1 MNNFTIFEPKN
12 GEYGP
17 YYMGYYGACIDSFQ
31 VKLCQLNEAA
41 SKVAAEIADFETP
54 WFQSLKLM
62 VDAAGVTFEDE
73 FVPVEGIQMNQEIS
87 DRVIKVLIFSN
98 NMNLFKK
105 MAIFI
110 QKIVI

>member
-1 MNNFTIFEPKN
+1 
-12 GEYGP
+12 
-17 YYMGYYGACIDSFQ
+17 MGYYGACIDWFQ

-87 DRVIKVLIFSN
+87 DRVIKVPIFSK
-98 NMNLFKK
+98 NMNLFTKMIIFTKK
-105 MAIFI
+105 QAI
-110 QKIVI
+110 

>member
-1 MNNFTIFEPKN
+1 MFCQKWGN
-12 GEYGP
+12 
-17 YYMGYYGACIDSFQ
+17 MGNYGAYIDSFE

-87 DRVIKVLIFSN
+87 DRVIKVPIFSK
-98 NMNLFKK
+98 NMNLCPK
-105 MAIFI
+105 MVIFT
-110 QKIVI
+110 QKQSI

>member
-1 MNNFTIFEPKN
+1 MGNYGYCMGPDFYSFE
-12 GEYGP
+12 
-17 YYMGYYGACIDSFQ
+17 

-73 FVPVEGIQMNQEIS
+73 FVPVEGTQMNQEIS
-87 DRVIKVLIFSN
+87 DRVIKVS
-98 NMNLFKK
+98 KC
-105 MAIFI
+105 
-110 QKIVI
+110 QKSVILVTKTGF

>member
-1 MNNFTIFEPKN
+1 
-12 GEYGP
+12 
-17 YYMGYYGACIDSFQ
+17 MGNYGAYIDSFE

-73 FVPVEGIQMNQEIS
+73 FVPVEGTQMNQEIS
-87 DRVIKVLIFSN
+87 DRVIKVPFFS
-98 NMNLFKK
+98 
-105 MAIFI
+105 
-110 QKIVI
+110 

>member
-1 MNNFTIFEPKN
+1 
-12 GEYGP
+12 
-17 YYMGYYGACIDSFQ
+17 MGNMGNYGACIDSFQ

-73 FVPVEGIQMNQEIS
+73 FVPVEGIEMNQEIS
-87 DRVIKVLIFSN
+87 DRVIKVPIDESFYKMAILI
-98 NMNLFKK
+98 KK
-105 MAIFI
+105 MVIFI

>member
-1 MNNFTIFEPKN
+1 MGNMGN
-12 GEYGP
+12 YGS
-17 YYMGYYGACIDSFQ
+17 CIDSFE

-87 DRVIKVLIFSN
+87 EGKPEVTISLRKN
-98 NMNLFKK
+98 
-105 MAIFI
+105 
-110 QKIVI
+110 QG

>member
-1 MNNFTIFEPKN
+1 MIAKN
-12 GEYGP
+12 GQIWGISVT
-17 YYMGYYGACIDSFQ
+17 MGFVQGLIFYSFE

-73 FVPVEGIQMNQEIS
+73 FVPVEGTQMNQEIS
-87 DRVIKVLIFSN
+87 DRVIKVRKCQKSVILAT
-98 NMNLFKK
+98 K
-105 MAIFI
+105 MYF
-110 QKIVI
+110 